1 MKTYIT
7 KLQDGDNR
15 TQVITFAILL
25 TLAVVAYLVFN

>member
-15 TQVITFAILL
+15 TQMITFAVLL
-25 TLAVVAYLVFN
+25 TLSIVAYLIFN